1 MILLYMW
8 NLKTNEQTKLIDT
21 KNRSMVIRGER
32 GWRRAKMV
40 KLYGDGWKTRRYVT
54 ITFVVYAKI
63 ELLCYTL
70 RLLCYVPNLPQLK
83 KDLFIVQDALMVFS
97 SLTCAYLD
105 FDVLLVKNL

>member
-1 MILLYMW
+1 
-8 NLKTNEQTKLIDT
+8 
-21 KNRSMVIRGER
+21 
-32 GWRRAKMV
+32 MV
-40 KLYGDGWKTRRYVT
+40 KLYGDGWKTRLYVT